1 MQIRT
6 RLTLQFLLLGGLIM
20 IIASL
25 AIYYFSAS
33 FRKDDF
39 STLLR
44 NKARNTAKLLLD
56 AKTIDADRVMLIERD
71 NPVKFQDEKIIILNF
86 LNDIIY
92 SSDENG
98 EIVVTNEILEKIRLG
113 LKVEYRQEPYDVVGT
128 LVLSKLDRFV
138 VVVAAVDSQGFLYL
152 RKLRTILIVVSL
164 VSLLIIFAAGWF
176 YSGRALKPISEVIK
190 NVEDISITSLN
201 LRVPEGNGTDEIGKL
216 ARTFNRMLERL
227 EESFAMQ
234 KDFIA
239 NASHELRT
247 PLTSINGQLEV
258 LMMKDRSADDYRT
271 ALASVLEDIKSLINL
286 SNRLLLIA
294 RTSAESPGYMYKKV
308 RIDEIIW
315 QAREEIMR
323 FNNEYHINISID
335 NSLTDSDQMLIL
347 GDESLLKVAAT
358 NLIDNA
364 CKYSQDKS
372 VNIKFEPGEKWI
384 AVAFEDRGIGISE
397 EDQKKILEPF
407 YRGTNAMSV
416 HGTGIGLALVNRIVR
431 NHNGSIHI
439 SSKTGKGTRVIL
451 TFPIIT

>member
-25 AIYYFSAS
+25 AIYYSSAG

-56 AKTIDADRVMLIERD
+56 AKEIDANRVMLIERD
-71 NPVKFQDEKIIILNF
+71 NPVKFQNEKIIILNF
-86 LNDIIY
+86 LNDVIY
-92 SSDENG
+92 SSDEKG
-98 EIVVTNEILEKIRLG
+98 EIVITNEILEKIRLG
-113 LKVEYRQEPYDVVGT
+113 LKVEYRQEPYDVIGT
-128 LVLSKLDRFV
+128 LVLSRLDRFV
-138 VVVAAVDSQGFLYL
+138 VIAAAVDSQGFLYL

-164 VSLLIIFAAGWF
+164 IILLIIFAAGWF
-176 YSGRALKPISEVIK
+176 YSARALKPISEVIK

-294 RTSAESPGYMYKKV
+294 RTSAESPVNMYKKV
-308 RIDEIIW
+308 RIDEILW

-323 FNNEYHINISID
+323 FNTGYRINISID

-347 GDESLLKVAAT
+347 GDESLLKTAAT
-358 NLIDNA
+358 NIIDNA

-384 AVAFEDRGIGISE
+384 AIAFEDRGIGISE
-397 EDQKKILEPF
+397 DDQKKIFEPF

-439 SSKTGKGTRVIL
+439 SSKVGKGTKVIL

>member
-25 AIYYFSAS
+25 AIYYSSAG

-56 AKTIDADRVMLIERD
+56 SKEIDANRVMLIERD

-86 LNDIIY
+86 LNDVIY
-92 SSDENG
+92 SSDEKG
-98 EIVVTNEILEKIRLG
+98 EIVITNEILEKIRLG
-113 LKVEYRQEPYDVVGT
+113 LKVEYRQEPYDVIGT
-128 LVLSKLDRFV
+128 LVLSRFDRFV
-138 VVVAAVDSQGFLYL
+138 VISAAVDSQGFLYL

-164 VSLLIIFAAGWF
+164 ISLLIIFAAGWF
-176 YSGRALKPISEVIK
+176 YSARALKPISEVIK

-294 RTSAESPGYMYKKV
+294 RTSAESPVNMYKKV
-308 RIDEIIW
+308 RIDEILW

-323 FNNEYHINISID
+323 FNTGYRINISID

-347 GDESLLKVAAT
+347 GDESLLKTAAT
-358 NLIDNA
+358 NIIDNA

-384 AVAFEDRGIGISE
+384 AIAFEDRGIGISE
-397 EDQKKILEPF
+397 DDQKKIFEPF

-439 SSKTGKGTRVIL
+439 SSKVGKGTRVIL

>member
-25 AIYYFSAS
+25 AIYYSSAG

-56 AKTIDADRVMLIERD
+56 SKEIDANRVMLIERD

-86 LNDIIY
+86 LNDVIY
-92 SSDENG
+92 SSDEKG
-98 EIVVTNEILEKIRLG
+98 EIVITNEILEKIRLG
-113 LKVEYRQEPYDVVGT
+113 LKVEYRQEPYDVIGT
-128 LVLSKLDRFV
+128 LVLSRLDRFV
-138 VVVAAVDSQGFLYL
+138 VIAAAVDSQGFLYL

-164 VSLLIIFAAGWF
+164 ISLLIIFAAGWF
-176 YSGRALKPISEVIK
+176 YSARALKPISEVIK

-294 RTSAESPGYMYKKV
+294 RTSAESPVNMYKKV
-308 RIDEIIW
+308 RIDEILW

-323 FNNEYHINISID
+323 FNTGYRINISID
-335 NSLTDSDQMLIL
+335 NSLTDSDQMLML
-347 GDESLLKVAAT
+347 GDESLLKTAAT
-358 NLIDNA
+358 NIIDNA

-384 AVAFEDRGIGISE
+384 AIAFEDRGIGISE
-397 EDQKKILEPF
+397 VDQQKIFEPF

-439 SSKTGKGTRVIL
+439 SSKVGKGTRVIL